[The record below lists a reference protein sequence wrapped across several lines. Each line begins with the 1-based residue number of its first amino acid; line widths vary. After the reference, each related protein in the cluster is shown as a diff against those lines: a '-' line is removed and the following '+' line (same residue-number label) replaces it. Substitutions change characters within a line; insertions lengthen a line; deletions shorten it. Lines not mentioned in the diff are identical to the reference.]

1 LSAVSGSLLDKV
13 DADAGG
19 VAPVG
24 HRTIYPAEPM
34 SASDFNDKLG
44 QMDWTQTGKVARQG

>member
-1 LSAVSGSLLDKV
+1 VSGSLLDKV